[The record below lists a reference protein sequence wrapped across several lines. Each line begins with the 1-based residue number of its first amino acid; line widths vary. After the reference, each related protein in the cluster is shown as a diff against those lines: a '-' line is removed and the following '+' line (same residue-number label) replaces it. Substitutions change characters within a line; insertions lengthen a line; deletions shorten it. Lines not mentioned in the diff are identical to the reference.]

1 MNDIKFL
8 HVLVAVELSRDV
20 NANIGICIVS
30 VEGWDADEVHRVGD
44 WCRCLRCECEA
55 EVDMTSAANRITV
68 FFMTVSHAWRYD
80 VGHMLEGTDRIPE
93 GPKLTRY
100 STLRSSDVC
109 VFYVLFIS
117 T

>member
-1 MNDIKFL
+1 ML
-8 HVLVAVELSRDV
+8 RRGSQSR
-20 NANIGICIVS
+20 
-30 VEGWDADEVHRVGD
+30 D

-55 EVDMTSAANRITV
+55 ESGHDTVSEQDTV

-109 VFYVLFIS
+109 VFYVLFYIYLIALCVRQ
-117 T
+117 